1 MGKKDGN
8 RKRKADEYESEN
20 EGEDVELQ
28 AELAA
33 LLAARN
39 EKKQAAIGGGEAQP
53 EKTVTYNKEGLL
65 KSVEELDR
73 QLPFAETLLVDEFA
87 ATIVNENDDI
97 EREVQINQHPVSEY
111 LRKVVKTCWYS
122 PCRWR
127 FITRPLAR

>member
-8 RKRKADEYESEN
+8 RKRKAEEYESEN

-39 EKKQAAIGGGEAQP
+39 EKKQSAIGGGEVQP
-53 EKTVTYNKEGLL
+53 EKAVTYNKEGLL

-97 EREVQINQHPVSEY
+97 EREVQFSQ
-111 LRKVVKTCWYS
+111 
-122 PCRWR
+122 
-127 FITRPLAR
+127 RPFAGI

>member
-20 EGEDVELQ
+20 EGELQ

-39 EKKQAAIGGGEAQP
+39 EKKQSAIGGGEVQP
-53 EKTVTYNKEGLL
+53 EKAVTYNKEGLL

-97 EREVQINQHPVSEY
+97 EREVQFS
-111 LRKVVKTCWYS
+111 
-122 PCRWR
+122 
-127 FITRPLAR
+127 

>member
-97 EREVQINQHPVSEY
+97 EREVQINQHPFASIRERLLNLLVFS
-111 LRKVVKTCWYS
+111 V
-122 PCRWR
+122 
-127 FITRPLAR
+127 